1 MTPPIYLDH
10 NATTPVWPEVR
21 EAMVE
26 FLSRHFGNPSSAHA
40 FGAAARE
47 AVSEARERIAAAL
60 ACEPEEVV
68 FTSGGSESN
77 NLALKGVFDSGRRG
91 GHLVIS
97 AFEHPAVEKV
107 AAFLEERDVEVTR
120 VGVDAGGVV
129 DPAEVAAAIGE
140 RTRLVSIMLANNE
153 IGTIQPISEIAR
165 LCHERGVL
173 VHTDA
178 AQAIGKI
185 PVRFADLGVD
195 MLTVAGHKMYAPKG
209 VGALLVR
216 SEVELT
222 PLVHGADH
230 ERGLRA
236 GTENVASIVGLSVA
250 AAKIGRQ
257 LDSAAARMAALRDR
271 LAERLRSAIGE
282 GLVVHGERAPRLPNT
297 LSVAFP
303 DVAGHE
309 LLERAGRVA
318 ASTGAA
324 CHSGSEVR
332 SATLA
337 AMSVPPKTAE
347 GTVRLSLGWS
357 TSEDDVDRA
366 AELLTG
372 AWESLR
378 S

>member
-21 EAMVE
+21 EAMVA
-26 FLSRHFGNPSSAHA
+26 FLDRHFGNPSSAHA

-47 AVSEARERIAAAL
+47 AVSDAREQIAAAL
-60 ACEPEEVV
+60 VCEPEEVV

-77 NLALKGVFDSGRRG
+77 NLALKGVFDGGRG
-91 GHLVIS
+91 SGHLVIS
-97 AFEHPAVEKV
+97 AVEHPAVEKV

-120 VGVDAGGVV
+120 VGVDADGVV
-129 DPAEVAAAIGE
+129 DPTEVAAAIGD

-153 IGTIQPISEIAR
+153 VGTIQPISEIAR

-195 MLTVAGHKMYAPKG
+195 LLTVAGHKMYAPKG

-216 SEVELT
+216 SEVEIT

-250 AAKIGRQ
+250 AAKIVRQ

-271 LAERLRSAIGE
+271 LAERLRSAVGE
-282 GLVVHGERAPRLPNT
+282 GLVVHGERALRLPNT
-297 LSVAFP
+297 LSAAFP

-337 AMSVPPKTAE
+337 AMSVPPKIAE

-366 AELLTG
+366 AELLAG

>member
-40 FGAAARE
+40 VGAAARE
-47 AVSEARERIAAAL
+47 AVSDAREQIATAL

-107 AAFLEERDVEVTR
+107 AAFLEERGVEVTR

-129 DPAEVAAAIGE
+129 DPAEVAEAIGE

-153 IGTIQPISEIAR
+153 VGTIQPIPEIAR

-178 AQAIGKI
+178 AQAVGKI

-216 SEVELT
+216 SQVELI

-250 AAKIGRQ
+250 AAKIVRQ
-257 LDSAAARMAALRDR
+257 LDSAAPRMAALRDR
-271 LAERLRSAIGE
+271 LAQRLRSTIGE

-303 DVAGHE
+303 DVAGYE

-324 CHSGSEVR
+324 CHSGSQVR

-337 AMSVPPKTAE
+337 AMSVPPKIAE

-357 TSEDDVDRA
+357 TCEDDVDRA
-366 AELLTG
+366 AELLVG
-372 AWESLR
+372 AWESRR